1 MPRSNKKKKKQKQK
15 KKDNA
20 IAIGSNDNTVS
31 SSEAASS
38 TTLPDRNAANTHI
51 KIIII
56 KYEDSEFALLRHIML
71 TYHINIYLY
80 L

>member
-31 SSEAASS
+31 SSEATSS
-38 TTLPDRNAANTHI
+38 TTLQDRNAANTHI
-51 KIIII
+51 KIII
-56 KYEDSEFALLRHIML
+56 KKFEDGEFALFSHIMW